1 MKTFDTFVFAF
12 ILLVISII
20 GIFFS
25 RRPGSTKTHI
35 DLLVGS
41 NVSTFSIALS
51 VCSSFLSAVSLLG
64 FPAEIY
70 YRGTSPIWYFGAY
83 LISFPLVAFLFLPVF
98 YNLKILSI
106 YEYLEKRFCFASRLI
121 SSLTFILQ
129 TICYLAI
136 AIYAP
141 SLAFSQCFNL
151 PVILSIFVTAFISAV
166 YLFASGA
173 RGGIYT
179 SAFQMALILF
189 SLFVACVSSMAYFN
203 VGTIW
208 QNAERGRRL
217 EPIDLRVD
225 PRIRH
230 SMWSF
235 LVGGSGNIL
244 ALFASNQLTMQRY
257 IVMPSLKQAQRVILL
272 NIPLNA
278 SMLFMYTIVGVMI
291 YSVYHGCHPS
301 ELQAPDQILPYFIEN
316 QLNWIIG
323 LEGLFM
329 AAIYSAGVSTLTNA
343 YNALSAVFIEDI
355 IKIIIAKR
363 HESRVLNAKTHM
375 RLIRVLPFCFA
386 FIAMLLAT
394 LVGSLNTMVLQSAF
408 SIFGAA
414 GGAILS
420 IFVVG
425 LFCPKVNSKYAALA
439 GQIAAIL
446 SCGFVAIGSLYY
458 NVTPV
463 NLPLSS
469 ECLSNSSSQS
479 FAYNPSYG
487 TVTAFSY
494 DGFWVE
500 LSKVSY
506 QYYSIIGVLTCVI
519 VAHLVQFGLSICG
532 LAPRRDVNSMLL
544 VHFLRAKPPN
554 IVIEAAESQC
564 LRNSDN

>member
-83 LISFPLVAFLFLPVF
+83 LISFPLVAFFVFAVFGETFLFCISTHFIVNVYIQLVDRS
-98 YNLKILSI
+98 YNSMNFK
-106 YEYLEKRFCFASRLI
+106 
-121 SSLTFILQ
+121 